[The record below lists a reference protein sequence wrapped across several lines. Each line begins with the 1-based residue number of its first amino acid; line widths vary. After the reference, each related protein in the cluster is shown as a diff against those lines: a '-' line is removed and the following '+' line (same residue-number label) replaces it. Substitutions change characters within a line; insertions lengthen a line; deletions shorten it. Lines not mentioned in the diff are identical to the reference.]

1 MTVQTIN
8 KCNKRKKNQDMV
20 KSFENKKDI
29 LYNKLFNELNY
40 EKQNNSW
47 VIIRQTMQSLSYD
60 LVLLYYSGV
69 D

>member
-1 MTVQTIN
+1 
-8 KCNKRKKNQDMV
+8 MV

-29 LYNKLFNELNY
+29 LYNKVFNELNY